1 MENLEEYSIK
11 IISPQNGTTYE
22 IGDILSSNDIE
33 VEKFKKITERYKLR
47 KVVNGI
53 ETNPPEYQ
61 NNGMIYNG
69 EVSTTSYVL
78 NESAYKLT
86 LE

>member
-1 MENLEEYSIK
+1 MESLEEYSIK
-11 IISPQNGTTYE
+11 ITSPQNGTTYE
-22 IGDILSSNDIE
+22 IGDILSSNNVE

-78 NESAYKLT
+78 NESAYELT

>member
-1 MENLEEYSIK
+1 MESLEEYSIK
-11 IISPQNGTTYE
+11 ITSPQNGTTYE
-22 IGDILSSNDIE
+22 IGDILSSNNVE

>member
-1 MENLEEYSIK
+1 MKSLEEYNIK
-11 IISPQNGTTYE
+11 ITSPQNGTTYE
-22 IGDILSSNDIE
+22 IGDILSFNNVE

>member
-1 MENLEEYSIK
+1 MKSLEEYSIK
-11 IISPQNGTTYE
+11 ITSPQNGTTYE
-22 IGDILSSNDIE
+22 IGDILSSNNVE

>member
-11 IISPQNGTTYE
+11 ITSPQNGTTYE
-22 IGDILSSNDIE
+22 IGDILSSNDVE

-61 NNGMIYNG
+61 NNGKIYNG

-78 NESAYKLT
+78 NESAYELT